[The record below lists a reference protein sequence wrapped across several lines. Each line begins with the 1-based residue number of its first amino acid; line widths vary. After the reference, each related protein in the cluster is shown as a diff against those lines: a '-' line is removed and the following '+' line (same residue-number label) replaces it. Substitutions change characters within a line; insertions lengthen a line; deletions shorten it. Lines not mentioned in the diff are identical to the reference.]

1 MIPLQLPRILTSR
14 TRRHM
19 LVLTISQLVSSTAA
33 GPSRDSFV
41 SSSKVNEMRED
52 LEYTPEDIKAVEE
65 GVKHSC

>member
-1 MIPLQLPRILTSR
+1 
-14 TRRHM
+14 M